1 MFAPYLLIAKVA
13 LVVLLLGGAAF
24 GVHTYNTHQQDI
36 GYAKAVSEYSQKLI
50 AAQESAQRETAAL
63 NQKLQEANNAA
74 NRRNKQI
81 DAAHAA
87 AQSASDGLRSAVDSL
102 GNSVPGATAAALANA
117 VTSTSS
123 LLVTCSERYSGVAE
137 KGSRH
142 ASDVETLLNSWPD
155 YAKMN
160 GKP

>member
-1 MFAPYLLIAKVA
+1 MLPY
-13 LVVLLLGGAAF
+13 VLLAKIAVVIALLGASAY
-24 GVHTYNTHQQDI
+24 GVHKYNEHFRES
-36 GYAKAVSEYSQKLI
+36 GRAEVRAEY
-50 AAQESAQRETAAL
+50 AAL
-63 NQKLQEANNAA
+63 LEKAHEESRNAELRYNQKIKEANDAA

-87 AQSASDGLRSAVDSL
+87 AQSANDGLRSAVDSL
-102 GNSVPGATAAALANA
+102 SNSVSGATAAALTNA

-142 ASDVETLLNSWPD
+142 ASDVETLIGHWPD
-155 YAKMN
+155 YAKI
-160 GKP
+160 GEKK